1 MKKTVLL
8 ILISIFSFFGAIQA
22 QQKPDIILKI
32 NGEENVGKVL
42 EIDDSSVKFTFQGET
57 LVYTIKKQDILKITY
72 GSGRIEFINKP
83 KLPSESTTTTNANNT
98 TKTDNTVANNDGLAS
113 HHNKVAILPFKYL
126 IDKLDAGEEMTYKV
140 QEEAFS
146 FLSKHIGNLELQA
159 PTTTNA
165 LLIKAGVSNNN
176 IRGFTTGE
184 LCNILGVEYILQG
197 TITQNK
203 TNATNIQT
211 TNGSYKNNNDNNNK
225 GTIGS
230 IFGSSGRASSSTFST
245 STQNYKTSVTMNVFN
260 DKGESTFSQ
269 NHDSFWSST
278 DAYKIT
284 LQYLLKRTPIYKK

>member
-1 MKKTVLL
+1 MKKTALF
-8 ILISIFSFFGAIQA
+8 ILFSIFSFLGVVHA

-32 NGEENVGKVL
+32 NGDENVGKVL

-57 LVYTIKKQDILKITY
+57 LVYTIKKQDIIKITY

-83 KLPSESTTTTNANNT
+83 KLPSESTSTSNNT
-98 TKTDNTVANNDGLAS
+98 TKTENTVYNNEGLAS

-126 IDKLDAGEEMTYKV
+126 IDKMDAGEEMTYKV

-146 FLSKHIGNLELQA
+146 FLSKHIGNLELQP

-165 LLIKAGVSNNN
+165 LLIKAGVSNSN

-203 TNATNIQT
+203 TTASNIQT
-211 TNGSYKNNNDNNNK
+211 TNGSYKNNSDNNNK
-225 GTIGS
+225 GNIGS
-230 IFGSSGRASSSTFST
+230 IFGSSGRANSSTFST

-260 DKGESTFSQ
+260 DKGENTFSQ
-269 NHDSFWSST
+269 NHDSFWSSG

-284 LQYLLKRTPIYKK
+284 LQYLLKRTPIYRK

>member
-1 MKKTVLL
+1 MKTKLFFVL
-8 ILISIFSFFGAIQA
+8 IFAFIGSISA
-22 QQKPDIILKI
+22 QQKPDILLKI

-42 EIDDSSVKFTFQGET
+42 EINDSSVKFTFQGET
-57 LVYTIKKQDILKITY
+57 LAYTIKKQDILKITY
-72 GSGRIEFINKP
+72 GSGRIEFFNKP
-83 KLPSESTTTTNANNT
+83 KLPSESSAASEP
-98 TKTDNTVANNDGLAS
+98 KKDNTGASNDALAS

-159 PTTTNA
+159 PNTTNA

-203 TNATNIQT
+203 TTASNIQT
-211 TNGSYKNNNDNNNK
+211 TNGSYKNNSDNNNK
-225 GTIGS
+225 GNIGS
-230 IFGSSGRASSSTFST
+230 IFGSSGRANSSTFST

-284 LQYLLKRTPIYKK
+284 LQYLLKRTPIYRK

>member
-1 MKKTVLL
+1 MKTKFIFLL
-8 ILISIFSFFGAIQA
+8 SFLFLFLGIINA
-22 QQKPDIILKI
+22 QQKPDILLKI
-32 NGEENVGKVL
+32 NGEENVGKVI
-42 EIDDSSVKFTFQGET
+42 EINETSVKFTFQNET
-57 LVYTIKKQDILKITY
+57 LVYTIKKEDILKITY

-83 KLPSESTTTTNANNT
+83 KLPSESNASNT
-98 TKTDNTVANNDGLAS
+98 TSAPKSNNAAVNNDALAS

-126 IDKLDAGEEMTYKV
+126 IDKVDAGEEMTYKV

-146 FLSKHIGNLELQA
+146 FLSKHIGNLELQV
-159 PTTTNA
+159 PNTTNA
-165 LLIKAGVSNNN
+165 LLIKAGVSNSN

-203 TNATNIQT
+203 TTASNIQT
-211 TNGSYKNNNDNNNK
+211 TNGSYKNNSDNNK
-225 GTIGS
+225 GNIGS
-230 IFGSSGRASSSTFST
+230 IFGSSGRANSSTFST

-260 DKGESTFSQ
+260 DKGENTFSQ

-284 LQYLLKRTPIYKK
+284 LQYLLKRTPIYRK

>member
-1 MKKTVLL
+1 MKTKLLFVL
-8 ILISIFSFFGAIQA
+8 IFAFVGTISG
-22 QQKPDIILKI
+22 QQKPDILLKL

-42 EIDDSSVKFTFQGET
+42 EINDSSVKFTFQGET

-83 KLPSESTTTTNANNT
+83 KLPSESNAASEPP
-98 TKTDNTVANNDGLAS
+98 KDNTVAKNDGLAS

-126 IDKLDAGEEMTYKV
+126 IDKVDAGEEMTYKV
-140 QEEAFS
+140 QDEAFS
-146 FLSKHIGNLELQA
+146 FLSKHIGNLELQS
-159 PTTTNA
+159 PNTTNA

-184 LCNILGVEYILQG
+184 ICNILGVEYILQG

-203 TNATNIQT
+203 TTASNIQT
-211 TNGSYKNNNDNNNK
+211 TNGSYKNNSDNNNK
-225 GTIGS
+225 GNIGS
-230 IFGSSGRASSSTFST
+230 IFGSSGRANSSTFST

-284 LQYLLKRTPIYKK
+284 LQYLLKRTPIYRK

>member
-1 MKKTVLL
+1 MKAKL
-8 ILISIFSFFGAIQA
+8 IAILVCIFSFVGITNA
-22 QQKPDIILKI
+22 QQKPDVLLKL

-42 EIDDSSVKFTFQGET
+42 EINETSVKFTFQGET
-57 LVYTIKKQDILKITY
+57 LVYTIKKEDILKITY

-83 KLPSESTTTTNANNT
+83 KLPSESSNT
-98 TKTDNTVANNDGLAS
+98 SSQKSNTVVNNNEGLAN

-176 IRGFTTGE
+176 IRGFTMGE

-203 TNATNIQT
+203 TTASNIQT
-211 TNGSYKNNNDNNNK
+211 SSGSYKNNSDNNK
-225 GTIGS
+225 GSVGS
-230 IFGSSGRASSSTFST
+230 IFGSSGRANSSTFTT

-284 LQYLLKRTPIYKK
+284 LQYLLKRTPIYRK

>member
-1 MKKTVLL
+1 MKVKFIFLL
-8 ILISIFSFFGAIQA
+8 VFVFLGTINA

-42 EIDDSSVKFTFQGET
+42 EINDTAVKFTFQGET

-72 GSGRIEFINKP
+72 SSGRIEFFNKP
-83 KLPSESTTTTNANNT
+83 KLPSESNT
-98 TKTDNTVANNDGLAS
+98 SNTAAPQSDKAGVNNDALAS

-159 PTTTNA
+159 PNTTNA

-184 LCNILGVEYILQG
+184 LCNILGVEYIIQG

-203 TNATNIQT
+203 TTASNIQT
-211 TNGSYKNNNDNNNK
+211 TNGSYKNNSDNNNK
-225 GTIGS
+225 GSIGS
-230 IFGSSGRASSSTFST
+230 IFGSSGRANSSTINT

-284 LQYLLKRTPIYKK
+284 LQYLLKRTPIYRK